1 MNKLEQIESARRL
14 VEFVRSFTE
23 MQELQLS
30 SIRGSIEKLVEH
42 VMISI
47 NDINK
52 KTQQKAEE
60 ADQVLV
66 TTCVN
71 PDRETQQL
79 LGVLQSEADAVFEKA
94 SGNRLEQYESNRKIA
109 NGITQ
114 QETLANMAVEGKF
127 RRLGGRFTK
136 HMEALSTLDSELR
149 DLLFGM
155 MGALS
160 GDDVI
165 RQQLD
170 HVIRG
175 VESLSKAL
183 AGIVTS
189 PDSTFNTKIVDS
201 IKGRVLT
208 DLYTSYTSESE
219 KEIFHQIFGRPVG
232 VRKAS

>member
-1 MNKLEQIESARRL
+1 MNKIEQIESARRL
-14 VEFVRSFTE
+14 VDFVRSFTE
-23 MQELQLS
+23 MQELQLNA
-30 SIRGSIEKLVEH
+30 IRGSIEKLVEH
-42 VMISI
+42 VMNSI

-71 PDRETQQL
+71 PDADTKLL
-79 LGVLQSEADAVFEKA
+79 LGVLQGEADAVFEKA
-94 SGNRLEQYESNRKIA
+94 SGQRLEQYESSRKIA
-109 NGITQ
+109 DGVTQ
-114 QETLANMAVEGKF
+114 PDALANLAVEGKF
-127 RRLGGRFTK
+127 RRMGGRFTK

-170 HVIRG
+170 HVIQG
-175 VESLSKAL
+175 VESLSAAL
-183 AGIVTS
+183 AGIVTH
-189 PDSTFNTKIVDS
+189 PESTFTTKAVDT

-219 KEIFHQIFGRPVG
+219 KEIFHRVFGKPVG